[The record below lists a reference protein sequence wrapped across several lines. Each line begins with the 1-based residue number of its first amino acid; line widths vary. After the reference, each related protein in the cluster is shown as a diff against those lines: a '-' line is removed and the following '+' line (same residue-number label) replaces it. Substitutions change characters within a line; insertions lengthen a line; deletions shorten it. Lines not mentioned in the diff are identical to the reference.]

1 MIEDSEARRVRKENA
16 EVSSDPTQEKAESLR
31 TNAVLRDLEREGLI
45 KKLPFDRKKIDG
57 AMALAHRDAKTSR
70 AVLANDHDWAYT
82 IAYNA
87 ILQAGRALMFAH
99 GYRPDGANQHISVVK
114 FAELYLEGKDAI
126 VFDRMRRKRH
136 SSVYDTAGAISATEA
151 EFAVGQA
158 GLLID
163 RIEALLKNFQME

>member
-1 MIEDSEARRVRKENA
+1 MIE
-16 EVSSDPTQEKAESLR
+16 
-31 TNAVLRDLEREGLI
+31 DLEREGII
-45 KKLPFDRKKIDG
+45 KRLPVDKKKIND
-57 AMALAHRDAKTSR
+57 ALALAHRDVKTSR
-70 AVLANDHDWAYT
+70 LLLTGDHDWAYT

-114 FAELYLEGKDAI
+114 FAELYLEEKDAI

-136 SSVYDTAGAISATEA
+136 SSVYDTAGAISEAEA

-158 GLLID
+158 EHLI
-163 RIEALLKNFQME
+163 RTIEVLLKKTKKYF

>member
-1 MIEDSEARRVRKENA
+1 MIE
-16 EVSSDPTQEKAESLR
+16 
-31 TNAVLRDLEREGLI
+31 DLEREGLI
-45 KKLPFDRKKIDG
+45 KKLPIDQKKVSDSL
-57 AMALAHRDAKTSR
+57 ALAHRDITTSR
-70 AVLANDHDWAYT
+70 LLLASDHDWAFT

-114 FAELYLEGKDAI
+114 FAELYLQKNDAV

-136 SSVYDTAGAISATEA
+136 SSVYDTAGAISEAEA

-158 GLLID
+158 ERLIRLIESLL
-163 RIEALLKNFQME
+163 ETL